1 MAKLLNS
8 TAPVA
13 DVLADEPMVSVR
25 FSVGEAELS
34 VAADAAQADAA
45 SAETAVAIYDLIF
58 GDFPKGHGVTLQAL
72 RKLGAGERRSNEDAA
87 AWQFVRRF
95 HAIRRCGPEIADKLQ
110 DANVKGDAL
119 LQKAGVNPM
128 TMAAYK
134 PQAKRQ
140 IVQSIYNT
148 DDWGKFLGKMAE
160 IAAARGRAAKIAA
173 LVDAG
178 VDAVVIAA
186 AEAEA
191 EAGEKRGTKS
201 DKSIN
206 DRVLDKIGD
215 VIKLLK
221 RDPEKLD
228 SSMDMETARKF
239 AAYLADGLNAY
250 GIK

>member
-1 MAKLLNS
+1 MATLKNT
-8 TAPVA
+8 TAAPA
-13 DVLADEPMVSVR
+13 DVLVR

-45 SAETAVAIYDLIF
+45 SAESAVAIYDLIF

-72 RKLGAGERRSNEDAA
+72 RKLGTGERRSNEDAA

-95 HAIRRCGPEIADKLQ
+95 HAIRRCGQEIADKLQ

-178 VDAVVIAA
+178 EAAAVIEA
-186 AEAEA
+186 AEAAA

-201 DKSIN
+201 TKTEME
-206 DRVLDKIGD
+206 RVLAKVGE
-215 VIKLLK
+215 VIKLLRRDAEK
-221 RDPEKLD
+221 RDGSIDLEVSQKL
-228 SSMDMETARKF
+228 

>member
-1 MAKLLNS
+1 M
-8 TAPVA
+8 
-13 DVLADEPMVSVR
+13 
-25 FSVGEAELS
+25 
-34 VAADAAQADAA
+34 
-45 SAETAVAIYDLIF
+45 
-58 GDFPKGHGVTLQAL
+58 
-72 RKLGAGERRSNEDAA
+72 
-87 AWQFVRRF
+87 
-95 HAIRRCGPEIADKLQ
+95 
-110 DANVKGDAL
+110 
-119 LQKAGVNPM
+119 
-128 TMAAYK
+128 
-134 PQAKRQ
+134 
-140 IVQSIYNT
+140 
-148 DDWGKFLGKMAE
+148 
-160 IAAARGRAAKIAA
+160 
-173 LVDAG
+173 
-178 VDAVVIAA
+178 DAVVIAA